1 VVAPTTTATASASPK
16 LEKEVRALT
25 KEVDRLTVTV
35 KDGQREVNS
44 PEIKEK
50 PKPKDTGTK
59 PKVRPASISTSD
71 EEYAPAKPVEKP
83 LVPYPR
89 TSSRAKLPELSAS
102 ATTPREV
109 PPKEKK
115 EKRPEEAEGFIVH
128 KGFFTVDS
136 LEAVSLTTQ
145 FLPFVRAEPP
155 RKEAPPSP
163 ARELK
168 AALRLP
174 AERQSVGEAPPS
186 SEKRNAFRPI
196 SPRTAAALEEPI
208 QWADDQEEEADVVV
222 VSEETLVPEDEAL
235 SRSIEEAQE
244 AVELLTRC
252 QSRFIRELDDAIAS
266 LSYVVDLTC
275 LSEWQGHFRGNWELR
290 KILLEAITSYR
301 RAAYRCHVFLEAGLL
316 DVQGTSRVSWQLSKC
331 RELLRTLDLP
341 LLIID
346 GEDLNGWASYDPPR
360 AMDPLIKARL
370 CGRTSA
376 AIVALTTT
384 TLDGPGEEVAG
395 P

>member
-35 KDGQREVNS
+35 KEGERKVSS
-44 PEIKEK
+44 PKSSDLA
-50 PKPKDTGTK
+50 KPKDTGTK

-71 EEYAPAKPVEKP
+71 EEYAPVGLVERP

-89 TSSRAKLPELSAS
+89 TSSRVCLPELSAS
-102 ATTPREV
+102 ATAPREV
-109 PPKEKK
+109 PPKGEK
-115 EKRPEEAEGFIVH
+115 EKRPSEPETFVVH

-145 FLPFVRAEPP
+145 TLPLLRVEPP

-168 AALRLP
+168 AALRRP
-174 AERQSVGEAPPS
+174 AERQAVSEAPPS
-186 SEKRNAFRPI
+186 SEKRGVFRPI

-208 QWADDQEEEADVVV
+208 QWADEEEEADVVV
-222 VSEETLVPEDEAL
+222 VSEETLVPEDEPFKQEQDDEAL

-244 AVELLTRC
+244 AVELLSRC
-252 QSRFIRELDDAIAS
+252 QNRFIRDLDDAIAS
-266 LSYVVDLTC
+266 LSYVADLTC

-360 AMDPLIKARL
+360 AMDPLIK
-370 CGRTSA
+370 GE
-376 AIVALTTT
+376 IVWPNQCRNRRPYDDDL
-384 TLDGPGEEVAG
+384 
-395 P
+395 